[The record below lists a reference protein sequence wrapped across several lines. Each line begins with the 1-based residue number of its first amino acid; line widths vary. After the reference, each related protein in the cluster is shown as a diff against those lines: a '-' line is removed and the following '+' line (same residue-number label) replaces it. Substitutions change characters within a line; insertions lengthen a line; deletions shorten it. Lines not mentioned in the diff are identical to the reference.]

1 MLSIQTVHG
10 VARIHLW
17 SRVGRALGYSVSAY
31 VTRGV
36 LVDTGFPGARDAVRA
51 ALDGLQPEGVMVT
64 HAHEDHAGN
73 VALAAERGLPI
84 AAAPAT
90 LEQLRAPGP
99 IRLYRRVVWH
109 SMRAVRERVEPFAH
123 DALALLPAPGHSPD
137 HHVVWDAERGQ
148 LFGGDLFLGVKVRLA
163 HPDEDPRQ
171 LAATLRRLASLE
183 PEVLFDAHRGP
194 LRAPAPLLRAKAD
207 WIEETVAE
215 IEQALAAGAT
225 DRQAR
230 RTVLGAEPV
239 EAWCSGG
246 EFSAT
251 NFVRAVRSGWRGGTT
266 PARGRGADAR
276 VVAGGA
282 GGAGDDDWF
291 DQRDHDQ
298 NDEQREDDRA

>member
-36 LVDTGFPGARDAVRA
+36 LVDTGFPGARTAMRA
-51 ALDGLQPEGVMVT
+51 AMDGLQPEGVMVT

-84 AAAPAT
+84 AIAPAT
-90 LEQLRAPGP
+90 LEQLRAPEP
-99 IRLYRRVVWH
+99 IRLYRRLVWQ
-109 SMRAVRERVEPFAH
+109 SMRPVPDDVEAFTH
-123 DALALLPAPGHSPD
+123 DSLALVPAPGHSRD

-171 LAATLRRLASLE
+171 LVATLRRLAALE

-194 LRAPAPLLRAKAD
+194 VRSPGPLLRAKAD
-207 WIEETVAE
+207 WMEETIAG
-215 IEQALAAGAT
+215 IEQALAGGAT

-230 RTVLGAEPV
+230 RSVLGTEPV

-246 EFSAT
+246 EFSAV
-251 NFVRAVRSGWRGGTT
+251 NFVRAVRRGW
-266 PARGRGADAR
+266 
-276 VVAGGA
+276 AGG
-282 GGAGDDDWF
+282 GDGEHERRE
-291 DQRDHDQ
+291 Q
-298 NDEQREDDRA
+298 DEDGHT